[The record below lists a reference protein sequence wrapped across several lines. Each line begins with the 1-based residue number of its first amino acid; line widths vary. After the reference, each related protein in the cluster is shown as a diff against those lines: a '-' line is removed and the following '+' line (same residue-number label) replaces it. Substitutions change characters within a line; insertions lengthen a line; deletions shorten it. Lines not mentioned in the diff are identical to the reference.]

1 MRISEI
7 WIKNFRGYGE
17 NPDEE
22 EGFYKF
28 VNLDKPDIVLLTGHN
43 GYGKTSFYEAI
54 EWCFTDDIRAIKKMT
69 EDANQKNTLK
79 KSHYLKFQS
88 TYDDR
93 DREIIVKVAFND
105 GSSLM
110 RKTKY
115 DSLHD
120 DKYKSEIHCEGG
132 NQGGSGDVSEF
143 IKEKIGQREDQ
154 FFRLNFCGQAFS
166 GDLVRDTSAK
176 NRGKILS
183 GFLGM
188 DDIGKIR
195 ELSAPKQNPVL
206 GKKLTDIKEKIEENG
221 KIKESLDAIFR
232 INQWGSITN
241 YQKLVSVEME
251 TANAMCQ
258 ALKKANIAVDFCFKK
273 DTIPDI
279 VSSLEQLRVSKERLG
294 RFIEQDQK
302 LKISLIKSHLI
313 KKYRDNQIFLRDA
326 ELVEQ
331 SDIIKLRED
340 FVKYTEKENAYKDII
355 EDLEKKRI
363 VLESK
368 EISVQSNK
376 KVVYLSEN
384 MAHEFEKRREL
395 LKNLYLEG
403 EKYGLKL
410 KREKK
415 WINVGRLLYYTA
427 IHRNWIKTSLVVLEE
442 KEKTLKM
449 VMGIQD
455 SQIEMLLKVQEYVNT
470 RNLLEECPVCGGTEF
485 YIGEKDAKAKLLS
498 IIGKTISDG
507 NEAISACNEEISLRR
522 SWMHRVEE
530 SYKKWVWD
538 KFTSEMK
545 ELEQEINQCI
555 QIISEKLEQ
564 IIKCNDKMRNSIRIR
579 REKTEE
585 KVSTYDAFVQKYG
598 MEKETLDL
606 NIVNARKADQ
616 WIRSILIKR
625 FQVQADD
632 VEVLEGGEVKGF
644 RQLIKKIYLEKKAL
658 DTVLSILKYD
668 LGKENLDLLQR
679 YVIADTETSKLE
691 KKKKLYEEAY
701 VFREKVNKVAREIEK
716 DMIKKYI
723 MDNKMINLIFEF
735 INPHPFYRQFRI
747 VKSGAETN
755 MIPVGK
761 GEADIYLDHLFSEAQ
776 LRVLSLSIFLGLS
789 LSAKDNDFGQIYID
803 DPVQSMD
810 DINMVSFIDLLRA
823 LKRSDRVDKN
833 LIIGT
838 HDLNFSKLLKIKF
851 RHHSYVEYY
860 FDSYTREGP
869 KVVRRQ
875 NGRK

>member
-132 NQGGSGDVSEF
+132 YQGGSGDVSEF